1 MKTLACADMGL
12 TCPFVAQG
20 DNDDDL
26 VAQLTQHGN
35 ETHPEE
41 VKVMR
46 AQHDDA
52 EMDAMMRS
60 KIKEEAV

>member
-12 TCPFVAQG
+12 TCPFAAKG

-46 AQHDDA
+46 ATKSEA
-52 EMDAMMRS
+52 EMDAEMRS
-60 KIKEEAV
+60 KIKEEAM

>member
-12 TCPFVAQG
+12 TCPFVAKG

-26 VAQLTQHGN
+26 VAQLTKHGN

-41 VKVMR
+41 VKMMR
-46 AQHDDA
+46 AKNSEA
-52 EMDAMMRS
+52 EMDAAMRS
-60 KIKEEAV
+60 KIKESAM